1 MSEIQTKDAKRLLGI
16 IAQAVT
22 KGELL
27 TYWNAAMAMN
37 RTPPRDHARTVAQM
51 CDLLDAAACLAGV
64 PLLAL
69 IAVREKSGEINPK
82 AWKKEYGPRRDAII
96 ARSQSYAFGQN
107 DFAAIR
113 SAIDDLGGRG
123 NTKAWQYVQAVY
135 PGDLLFRRL
144 IGEYSIPGSDAI
156 NDLGIDSPTR
166 ELSQSWS
173 YPRDP
178 KVRDAVL
185 ARARGSCEFCG
196 AQGFLKPDGT
206 RYLET
211 HHIIALAAEGADR
224 VTNVIGL
231 CPNDHREAH
240 FGERRALLEE
250 QMITKL
256 ATVVSAQLVSQRV
269 KRSIYR

>member
-1 MSEIQTKDAKRLLGI
+1 MD
-16 IAQAVT
+16 
-22 KGELL
+22 
-27 TYWNAAMAMN
+27 
-37 RTPPRDHARTVAQM
+37 RTPPQDHAKAVAQM

-69 IAVREKSGEINPK
+69 VAVRELSGEINPK

-96 ARSQSYAFGQN
+96 ARSQSYAFGQK

-113 SAIDDLGGRG
+113 SAVDDLGGRL

-144 IGEYSIPGSDAI
+144 IGEYSIPESDAI

-166 ELSQSWS
+166 ELSESWS

-185 ARARGSCEFCG
+185 ARANGRSSS
-196 AQGFLKPDGT
+196 AMLK
-206 RYLET
+206 
-211 HHIIALAAEGADR
+211 A
-224 VTNVIGL
+224 
-231 CPNDHREAH
+231 
-240 FGERRALLEE
+240 F
-250 QMITKL
+250 
-256 ATVVSAQLVSQRV
+256 
-269 KRSIYR
+269 

>member
-1 MSEIQTKDAKRLLGI
+1 MAEIQTRDAIRLLSLVVK
-16 IAQAVT
+16 AVT
-22 KGELL
+22 DGELL
-27 TYWNAAMAMN
+27 TYSGAALAMN
-37 RTPPRDHARTVAQM
+37 RTPPQDHAKAVAQM

-69 IAVREKSGEINPK
+69 VAVREMSGEINPK

-96 ARSQSYAFGQN
+96 ARSLSYVFAQK
-107 DFAAIR
+107 DFTAIR

-123 NTKAWQYVQAVY
+123 NTKAWQYLQSVY

-144 IGEYSIPGSDAI
+144 VGEYTIPESDAI
-156 NDLGIDSPTR
+156 NDLGTDFPTR

-185 ARARGSCEFCG
+185 ARAKGCCEFCG
-196 AQGFLKPDGT
+196 AQGFLKPDGK

-240 FGERRALLEE
+240 FGQRRQTLEE
-250 QMITKL
+250 QMIAKL
-256 ATVVSAQLVSQRV
+256 AAIAASA
-269 KRSIYR
+269 

>member
-1 MSEIQTKDAKRLLGI
+1 MAEIQTRDAIRLLSLI
-16 IAQAVT
+16 IEVVT
-22 KGELL
+22 DGDLL
-27 TYWNAAMAMN
+27 TYSGAALAMQ
-37 RTPPRDHARTVAQM
+37 RTPPQDHAKAVAQM

-69 IAVREKSGEINPK
+69 VAVRELSGEINPK

-96 ARSQSYAFGQN
+96 ARSQSYAFGQQ
-107 DFAAIR
+107 DFVAIR

-123 NTKAWQYVQAVY
+123 NTKAWQYVQSLY

-144 IGEYSIPGSDAI
+144 IGEYSIAESDAI
-156 NDLGIDSPTR
+156 NDLGIDSPVR
-166 ELSQSWS
+166 ELLQSWS

-185 ARARGSCEFCG
+185 ARAQGCCEFCG

-240 FGERRALLEE
+240 FGERRNLLEG

-256 ATVVSAQLVSQRV
+256 AIVIAAQIA
-269 KRSIYR
+269 K

>member
-1 MSEIQTKDAKRLLGI
+1 MSDIQTKDAKRLLQI
-16 IAQAVT
+16 IAQTVT

-27 TYWNAAMAMN
+27 TYWDAALAMN
-37 RTPPRDHARTVAQM
+37 RTPPQDHARTVAQM

-69 IAVREKSGEINPK
+69 VAVREKSGEINPK

-96 ARSQSYAFGQN
+96 ERSQGHAFSEQ

-123 NTKAWQYVQAVY
+123 NIRAWQYLQDVY
-135 PGDLLFRRL
+135 SGDLLLRRL
-144 IGEYSIPGSDAI
+144 IGEYTIPDGDAI
-156 NDLGIDSPTR
+156 NDLGTDSPVR
-166 ELSQSWS
+166 ELSQSWN

-178 KVRDAVL
+178 KVREAVL
-185 ARARGSCEFCG
+185 ARAKGHCEFCG
-196 AQGFLKPDGT
+196 AAGCLKPDGM

-211 HHIIALAAEGADR
+211 HHIIALAAEGTDR

-240 FGERRALLEE
+240 FGERRQALE
-250 QMITKL
+250 QEMIVKL
-256 ATVVSAQLVSQRV
+256 ASILVAA
-269 KRSIYR
+269 